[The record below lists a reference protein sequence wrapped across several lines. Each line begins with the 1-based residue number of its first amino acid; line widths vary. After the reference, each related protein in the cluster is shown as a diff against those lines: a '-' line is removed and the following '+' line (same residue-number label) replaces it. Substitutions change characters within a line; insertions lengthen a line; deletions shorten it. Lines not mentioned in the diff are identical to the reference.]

1 MSAVERTAWDPRKY
15 NVARGTTV
23 QDCLAHAI
31 YWFDQL
37 TLTDAERY
45 KAALRSDAA
54 SGATAT
60 MLEALRQCEE
70 YFDARADAEYF
81 PDQATPVGNE
91 EMGLLV
97 DVRAAIAKATRKT
110 A

>member
-1 MSAVERTAWDPRKY
+1 MYDWADDAYKSWE
-15 NVARGTTV
+15 
-23 QDCLAHAI
+23 LAI
-31 YWFDQL
+31 
-37 TLTDAERY
+37 
-45 KAALRSDAA
+45 
-54 SGATAT
+54 AT
-60 MLEALRQCEE
+60 LRQCEE